1 MEHEIIKIE
10 REIADLKEA
19 KGRFEAS
26 FKTVFERLGDLSK
39 LVDTVYSIA
48 QSTEILATNQGTIQ
62 KDVQG
67 LKRDLD
73 DIKTRPIKHWKS
85 IAEKVVLTA
94 VGILVG
100 WLLKQFGIF

>member
-10 REIADLKEA
+10 REIADLKES
-19 KGRFEAS
+19 KGRFEAN
-26 FKTVFERLGDLSK
+26 FKTIFERLGDLSK

-73 DIKTRPIKHWKS
+73 DIKSRPVKRWGS
-85 IAEKVVLTA
+85 IAKEIVLTA
-94 VGILVG
+94 TGILVG

>member
-10 REIADLKEA
+10 REIGEIKETT
-19 KGRFEAS
+19 GRHAAQIETL
-26 FKTVFERLGDLSK
+26 FKRVGTLDK

-48 QSTEILATNQGTIQ
+48 ESTKILAQNQDIIQ

-67 LKRDLD
+67 LCRDIN
-73 DIKTRPIKHWKS
+73 DIKTRPAKRWQT

-94 VGILVG
+94 VGIAVG
-100 WLLKQFGIF
+100 WLLKQVGIF